1 MMIDHTYE
9 DAMRELTDIGQ
20 KMEEAKNEYEAQ
32 NDTWWNSLSQQE
44 REDAFYAVCK
54 RIYDGEI
61 KEKGS
66 YRYILYNIFGFDAGM
81 YIRGMDCGFMCIHN
95 SIVNYDNE

>member
-20 KMEEAKNEYEAQ
+20 KIEEAKDEYEVQ
-32 NDTWWNSLSQQE
+32 NDAWWNGLSEQE

-61 KEKGS
+61 KQKGS
-66 YRYILYNIFGFDAGM
+66 YRYILYNIFGFGPGM
-81 YIRGMDCGFMCIHN
+81 YLQGMNCGFMCIHN
-95 SIVNYDNE
+95 AIVDYDNE